1 VSDPP
6 LTDCSIQK
14 LASHDRFR
22 RHGPF
27 GEPQLLDDLNDHWTC
42 NQHCQEQISLL
53 QILHD
58 VALQLPSFVTILSG
72 DVHTSCVQE
81 LQPVPEGLPLMVN
94 IVSSGVRHAPMPSAV
109 AAVIKSLSCQ
119 SDLHLGDSCWN
130 VFPRQW
136 QKVKLL
142 LLSNCVH
149 VTRFTIQQASG
160 TGPQSG
166 SYFSQVGS

>member
-1 VSDPP
+1 MSDPSLKDYTIHNIAP
-6 LTDCSIQK
+6 
-14 LASHDRFR
+14 HDRFC

-27 GEPQLLDDLNDHWTC
+27 EEPQLLDDLNDHWTC
-42 NQHCQEQISLL
+42 KQHCQEQISLL
-53 QILHD
+53 EILHD
-58 VALQLPSFVTILSG
+58 VALKLPSFVTILSG

-109 AAVIKSLSCQ
+109 ASVIKLLSCQ

-136 QKVKLL
+136 QRVKLL
-142 LLSNCVH
+142 LLSNFVP
-149 VTRFTIQQASG
+149 FT
-160 TGPQSG
+160 
-166 SYFSQVGS
+166 